1 MLIKP
6 GRQYLHN
13 LRFMFDLDKWQE
25 IFATIKKNK
34 LRTFLTG
41 FSVAWGIFMLI
52 ILLGS
57 GNGLQ
62 NGVEYQFR
70 ADAVNTLRLHPGST
84 TLAYKGMKPGREI
97 QFTNQDY
104 DYIRDN
110 IPGVEEISARFYFW
124 QNRIISY
131 KKQFGSFDLIC
142 VHPDMQAIEKI
153 TVAEGR
159 MLNQVDL
166 ERHRKV
172 TIIGEPVKK
181 ALFKN
186 GENPLGEYIKINGV
200 PFQVVGVFTDRSDR
214 DQQRLYL
221 PISTAQMV
229 FNGGQR
235 IHNLTITTNLSA
247 KESETLENTLRSKL
261 AARHRFDPED
271 KSALYIGNT
280 VKEFK
285 QFLSMFMG
293 IKIFVTVIGI
303 FTIIA
308 GVVGVSNIMI
318 IVVNERTKEIGIRKA
333 IGATPWSV
341 IFLIIFESVIIT
353 ASAGYIGL
361 VAGIGLLE
369 LISNFMPPSDFFRN
383 PEVDF
388 TIAVSATIVLVIAG
402 MLAGLFPAIKASSIR
417 PVVALRDE

>member
-1 MLIKP
+1 
-6 GRQYLHN
+6 
-13 LRFMFDLDKWQE
+13 MFDLDLWQE

-62 NGVEYQFR
+62 NGVEYQFK
-70 ADAVNTLRLHPGST
+70 ADATNTLWLFSGT
-84 TLAYKGMKPGREI
+84 TTKAYKGMQPGRQIE
-97 QFTNQDY
+97 FTNEDY
-104 DYIRDN
+104 DYVKDY
-110 IPGVEEISARFYFW
+110 IPGVAEISARYYIW

-131 KKQFGSFDLIC
+131 KKNFGSFDLIC
-142 VHPDMQAIEKI
+142 VHPDMQVIERI
-153 TVAEGR
+153 MVEQGR
-159 MLNQVDL
+159 MLNKVDINQ
-166 ERHRKV
+166 HRKV
-172 TIIGEPVKK
+172 VVIGDPVKK

-186 GENPLGEYIKINGV
+186 GENPLGEYIRVNGV
-200 PFQVVGVFTDRSDR
+200 PFMVVGVFTDRNDR

-221 PISTAQMV
+221 PISTAQMI
-229 FNGGQR
+229 FNGGNT

-247 KESETLENTLRSKL
+247 DESVKLEETLRTKL
-261 AARHRFDPED
+261 ASRHKFDSED

-280 VKEFK
+280 LKEYK
-285 QFLSMFMG
+285 QFQNVFLG
-293 IKIFVTVIGI
+293 IKWFVGIIGI

-333 IGATPWSV
+333 IGATPISV
-341 IFLIIFESVIIT
+341 VFLVILESVIIT

-361 VAGIGLLE
+361 LAGIGLLE
-369 LISNFMPPSDFFRN
+369 LVNANMPASDFFRN

-388 TIAVSATIVLVIAG
+388 AIGVTATIVLVVAG
-402 MLAGLFPAIKASSIR
+402 MLAGLFPAVKAARIR
-417 PVVALRDE
+417 PVIALRDE

>member
-1 MLIKP
+1 
-6 GRQYLHN
+6 
-13 LRFMFDLDKWQE
+13 MFDLDKWQE
-25 IFATIKKNK
+25 IFATIRKNK

-52 ILLGS
+52 VLLGS

-62 NGVEYQFR
+62 NGIEYQFK
-70 ADAVNTLRLHPGST
+70 ADATNTIWLYPGST
-84 TLAYKGMKPGREI
+84 TMAYKGMKPGRQI
-97 QFTNQDY
+97 NFTNEDY
-104 DYIRDN
+104 TFVKEN
-110 IPGVEEISARFYFW
+110 IPGIEEISARYYFW

-142 VHPDMQAIEKI
+142 VHPDMQQIEKI
-153 TVAEGR
+153 TIDQGR

-172 TIIGEPVKK
+172 VIIGLPVKQ

-186 GENPLGEYIKINGV
+186 GENPLGEYIRVNSV
-200 PFQVVGVFTDRSDR
+200 PFKVVGVFTDRSDR

-221 PISTAQMV
+221 PISTAQMI
-229 FNGGQR
+229 FNGGNK
-235 IHNLTITTNLSA
+235 IHNLTITTNISV
-247 KESETLENTLRSKL
+247 KESEALEQTLRTKL
-261 AARHRFDPED
+261 AKLHRFNSED

-280 VKEFK
+280 IKEFK
-285 QFLSMFMG
+285 QFQNMFMG
-293 IKIFVTVIGI
+293 IKLFVTVIGL

-333 IGATPWSV
+333 IGATPWSI

-353 ASAGYIGL
+353 AFAGYIGL
-361 VAGIGLLE
+361 VGGIGLLE
-369 LISNFMPPSDFFRN
+369 LVNKFMPASDFFRN
-383 PEVDF
+383 PEVNF
-388 TIAVSATIVLVIAG
+388 NIAVAATLVLVFSG
-402 MLAGLFPAIKASSIR
+402 MLAGLFPAIKAARIR
-417 PVVALRDE
+417 PVIALRDE

>member
-1 MLIKP
+1 
-6 GRQYLHN
+6 
-13 LRFMFDLDKWQE
+13 MFDIDKWQE
-25 IFATIKKNK
+25 IFATIRKNK

-52 ILLGS
+52 VLLGS

-62 NGVEYQFR
+62 NGVEYQFK
-70 ADAVNTLRLHPGST
+70 ADATNTLWLYPGST
-84 TLAYKGMKPGREI
+84 TIAYQGMKPGRQI
-97 QFTNQDY
+97 NFTNEDY
-104 DYIRDN
+104 TFVKEN
-110 IPGVEEISARFYFW
+110 IPGIEEISARYYFW

-142 VHPDMQAIEKI
+142 VHPNMQMIEKI
-153 TVAEGR
+153 TIDQGR
-159 MLNQVDL
+159 MLNEIDMQ
-166 ERHRKV
+166 RHRKV
-172 TIIGEPVKK
+172 VIIGLPVKE

-186 GENPLGEYIKINGV
+186 GENPLGEYIRVNGV

-221 PISTAQMV
+221 PISTAQMI
-229 FNGGQR
+229 FNGGNT
-235 IHNLTITTNLSA
+235 INNLTVTTNLSA
-247 KESETLENTLRSKL
+247 EESEILEQTLRTKL
-261 AARHRFDPED
+261 AKRHRFNSED

-280 VKEFK
+280 IREFK
-285 QFLSMFMG
+285 QFQNMFMG
-293 IKIFVTVIGI
+293 IKLFVTVIGL

-333 IGATPWSV
+333 IGATPWSI

-353 ASAGYIGL
+353 AFAGYIGL
-361 VAGIGLLE
+361 VGGIGLLE
-369 LISNFMPPSDFFRN
+369 LVSKFMPASEFFRN

-388 TIAVSATIVLVIAG
+388 SIAVSATIVLVLSG
-402 MLAGLFPAIKASSIR
+402 MLAGLFPAIRAARIR
-417 PVVALRDE
+417 PVLALRDE

>member
-1 MLIKP
+1 
-6 GRQYLHN
+6 
-13 LRFMFDLDKWQE
+13 MFDLDKWQE
-25 IFATIKKNK
+25 IFATIRKNK

-52 ILLGS
+52 VLLGS

-62 NGVEYQFR
+62 NGVEYQFK
-70 ADAVNTLRLHPGST
+70 ADATNTLWLSPGST
-84 TLAYKGMKPGREI
+84 TMAFKGMKPGRQI
-97 QFTNQDY
+97 NFTNEDY
-104 DYIRDN
+104 TFVKEN
-110 IPGVEEISARFYFW
+110 IPGVEEISARYSFR

-142 VHPDMQAIEKI
+142 VHPDMQLIEKI
-153 TVAEGR
+153 TVVQGR

-166 ERHRKV
+166 QRHRKV
-172 TIIGEPVKK
+172 VIIGLPVKE

-186 GENPLGEYIKINGV
+186 GEDPLGEYIRVNRV

-221 PISTAQMV
+221 PISTAQMI
-229 FNGGQR
+229 FNGGNS
-235 IHNLTITTNLSA
+235 INSLTIATDIPA
-247 KESETLENTLRSKL
+247 AESETLEETLRTKL
-261 AARHRFDPED
+261 AKRHRFNSED

-280 VKEFK
+280 LREFK
-285 QFLSMFMG
+285 QFQNMFMG
-293 IKIFVTVIGI
+293 IKLFVTVIGL

-353 ASAGYIGL
+353 AFAGYIGL
-361 VAGIGLLE
+361 LGGIGLLE
-369 LISNFMPPSDFFRN
+369 LVNKFMPPSDFFRN

-388 TIAVSATIVLVIAG
+388 SIAVSATIVLVFSG
-402 MLAGLFPAIKASSIR
+402 MLAGLFPAVKAARIR
-417 PVVALRDE
+417 PVIALRDE

>member
-1 MLIKP
+1 
-6 GRQYLHN
+6 
-13 LRFMFDLDKWQE
+13 MFDLDKWQE
-25 IFATIKKNK
+25 IFATIRKNK

-52 ILLGS
+52 VLLGS

-62 NGVEYQFR
+62 NGIEYQFK
-70 ADAVNTLRLHPGST
+70 ADAVNTLWLYPGST
-84 TLAYKGMKPGREI
+84 TLAYQGMKPGR
-97 QFTNQDY
+97 QVNFTNEDY
-104 DYIRDN
+104 TFVKED
-110 IPGVEEISARFYFW
+110 IPGVEEISARYFFW
-124 QNRIISY
+124 QNRIVSY

-142 VHPDMQAIEKI
+142 VHPDMQLIEKI
-153 TVAEGR
+153 VIEEGR
-159 MLNQVDL
+159 MLNQIDQQI
-166 ERHRKV
+166 HRKV
-172 TIIGEPVKK
+172 VIIGLPVKL

-200 PFQVVGVFTDRSDR
+200 PFKVVGVFTDRNDR

-221 PISTAQMV
+221 PISTAQMI
-229 FNGGQR
+229 FNGGNK
-235 IHNLTITTNLSA
+235 IHNLTITTNFSA
-247 KESETLENTLRSKL
+247 GESEILEQTLRTKL
-261 AARHRFDPED
+261 AKRHRFSSED
-271 KSALYIGNT
+271 KSALYINNT

-285 QFLSMFMG
+285 QFQNMFTG
-293 IKIFVTVIGI
+293 IKLFVTVIGL

-353 ASAGYIGL
+353 AFAGYIGL

-369 LISNFMPPSDFFRN
+369 LVNKFMPASDFFRN

-388 TIAVSATIVLVIAG
+388 TIAVSATLVLVISG
-402 MLAGLFPAIKASSIR
+402 MLAGLFPAIKAARIR
-417 PVVALRDE
+417 PVIALRDE

>member
-1 MLIKP
+1 
-6 GRQYLHN
+6 
-13 LRFMFDLDKWQE
+13 MFDLDKWQE
-25 IFATIKKNK
+25 IFATIRKNK

-62 NGVEYQFR
+62 NGIEYQFKS
-70 ADAVNTLRLHPGST
+70 DATNTIWLYPGST
-84 TLAYKGMKPGREI
+84 TMAFKGMKPGRQI
-97 QFTNQDY
+97 NFTNEDY
-104 DYIRDN
+104 KFVKEN
-110 IPGVEEISARFYFW
+110 IPGVEEISARYYFW
-124 QNRIISY
+124 ENRIISY

-142 VHPDMQAIEKI
+142 VHPDMQLIEKI
-153 TVAEGR
+153 SIDQGR

-166 ERHRKV
+166 QRNRKV
-172 TIIGEPVKK
+172 VIIGLPVKL

-186 GENPLGEYIKINGV
+186 GENPIGEYIRVNGV
-200 PFQVVGVFTDRSDR
+200 PFKVVGVFTDRSDR

-229 FNGGQR
+229 FNGGNK
-235 IHNLTITTNLSA
+235 IHNLTITTNLSVE
-247 KESETLENTLRSKL
+247 ESVALEQTLRTKL
-261 AARHRFDPED
+261 AKLHRFNSED
-271 KSALYIGNT
+271 KSALYINNT
-280 VKEFK
+280 LKEFK
-285 QFLSMFMG
+285 QFQNMFMG
-293 IKIFVTVIGI
+293 IKLFVTIIGL

-333 IGATPWSV
+333 IGATPWSI

-353 ASAGYIGL
+353 SFAGYIGL
-361 VAGIGLLE
+361 VGGIGLLE
-369 LISNFMPPSDFFRN
+369 LVNKLMPASDFFRN

-388 TIAVSATIVLVIAG
+388 TFAVSATLVLVFSG
-402 MLAGLFPAIKASSIR
+402 MLAGLFPAIKAARIR
-417 PVVALRDE
+417 PVIALHDE

>member
-1 MLIKP
+1 
-6 GRQYLHN
+6 
-13 LRFMFDLDKWQE
+13 MFDLDKWQE
-25 IFATIKKNK
+25 IFATIRKNK

-62 NGVEYQFR
+62 NGVEYQFK
-70 ADAVNTLRLHPGST
+70 ADATNTLWLFPGAT
-84 TLAYKGMKPGREI
+84 TNAYKGMKAGR
-97 QFTNQDY
+97 QVHFTNEDY
-104 DYIRDN
+104 EFVKKN
-110 IPGVEEISARFYFW
+110 IPGVEEISARYYIW
-124 QNRIISY
+124 QNKIISY

-153 TVAEGR
+153 IIDQGR
-159 MLNQVDL
+159 MLNQVDIQKK
-166 ERHRKV
+166 RKV
-172 TIIGEPVKK
+172 VIIGEPVKE

-186 GENPLGEYIKINGV
+186 GENPLGEFVKVNGV
-200 PFQVVGVFTDRSDR
+200 PFQVVGIFSDRSDR

-221 PISTAQMV
+221 PISTAQMI
-229 FNGGQR
+229 FNGGND

-247 KESETLENTLRSKL
+247 KESEKLEETLRQKL
-261 AARHRFDPED
+261 ASLHRFDSAD
-271 KSALYIGNT
+271 KSALYINNT
-280 VKEFK
+280 LKEFK
-285 QFLSMFMG
+285 QFQNLFMG
-293 IKIFVTVIGI
+293 IKLFVGIIGI

-341 IFLIIFESVIIT
+341 IFLIILESVVIT
-353 ASAGYIGL
+353 GFAGYIGL
-361 VAGIGLLE
+361 VGGIGLLE
-369 LISNFMPPSDFFRN
+369 LVGKFMPASDFFRS

-388 TIAVSATIVLVIAG
+388 GLAVTATIILVLAG
-402 MLAGLFPAIKASSIR
+402 VLAGLFPAIKAARIR
-417 PVVALRDE
+417 PVIALRDE

>member
-1 MLIKP
+1 
-6 GRQYLHN
+6 
-13 LRFMFDLDKWQE
+13 MFDIDKWQE
-25 IFATIKKNK
+25 IFATIRKNK

-62 NGVEYQFR
+62 NGVEYQFK
-70 ADAVNTLRLHPGST
+70 ADATNTIWLYPGST
-84 TLAYKGMKPGREI
+84 TMAFQGMKPGRQI
-97 QFTNQDY
+97 NFTNEDY
-104 DYIRDN
+104 SFVKEN
-110 IPGVEEISARFYFW
+110 FPGVEEIAARYYFW

-142 VHPDMQAIEKI
+142 VHPAMQQIENI
-153 TVAEGR
+153 TVTQGR
-159 MLNQVDL
+159 LLNEIDL
-166 ERHRKV
+166 QRHRKV
-172 TIIGEPVKK
+172 VIIGQPVRD

-186 GENPLGEYIKINGV
+186 GENPLGEYIRVNGV
-200 PFQVVGVFTDRSDR
+200 PFLVVGVFTDRSDR

-221 PISTAQMV
+221 PISTAQMI
-229 FNGGQR
+229 FNGGNK
-235 IHNLTITTNLSA
+235 INNLTITTNISVE
-247 KESETLENTLRSKL
+247 ESEILEQSLRTKL
-261 AARHRFDPED
+261 AKIHRFNSED

-280 VKEFK
+280 IREFK
-285 QFLSMFMG
+285 QFQNLFTG
-293 IKIFVTVIGI
+293 IKIFVIVIGL

-333 IGATPWSV
+333 IGATPWSI

-353 ASAGYIGL
+353 AFAGYIGL
-361 VAGIGLLE
+361 VGGIGLLE
-369 LISNFMPPSDFFRN
+369 LVSKFMPASEFFRN

-388 TIAVSATIVLVIAG
+388 TIAVSATLVLVFAG
-402 MLAGLFPAIKASSIR
+402 VLAGLFPAVKAARIR
-417 PVVALRDE
+417 PVIALRDE